1 VTLKYRNKA
10 PSSGKLY
17 ATNDNKSY
25 MYKFTEKS
33 DIDKLD
39 AYIKSLLYM
48 ISNKPIESP
57 LPTTSQEGN

>member
-1 VTLKYRNKA
+1 
-10 PSSGKLY
+10 
-17 ATNDNKSY
+17 

-48 ISNKPIESP
+48 ISNKPIEST

>member
-1 VTLKYRNKA
+1 
-10 PSSGKLY
+10 
-17 ATNDNKSY
+17 

-39 AYIKSLLYM
+39 AYIKSILYM
-48 ISNKPIESP
+48 ISNKSIEST

>member
-1 VTLKYRNKA
+1 
-10 PSSGKLY
+10 
-17 ATNDNKSY
+17 

-48 ISNKPIESP
+48 MSNKPIEASIP
-57 LPTTSQEGN
+57 NSSQEGK